1 MWGHS
6 GVRRHRDLP
15 PASQSPLDFTSTS
28 QGCPACGDLREIGQ
42 QCSQEQG
49 TPLKCVGVKKRG
61 YGGDSKRHLRG
72 PAAQRQV
79 QNGPSPDEMEAQR
92 RQVMEQQQQR
102 QESLERRTSTTGTYQ
117 TKHIES
123 LPACLL

>member
-6 GVRRHRDLP
+6 GVRKHRELP

-28 QGCPACGDLREIGQ
+28 QGCPACGDLGEIGQ

-61 YGGDSKRHLRG
+61 YGGDSKRHLPGEPLHGFAGWPQVLVGSQPGVPRALVQG
-72 PAAQRQV
+72 VMAQTV
-79 QNGPSPDEMEAQR
+79 PKWGHW
-92 RQVMEQQQQR
+92 
-102 QESLERRTSTTGTYQ
+102 Y
-117 TKHIES
+117 
-123 LPACLL
+123 